1 MAMTLAPRL
10 ARRSITLVHRAPLG
24 PIDRERRS
32 RRCLNIAAAIVGI
45 VLTLPVMLVI
55 AALIKLTS
63 RGPVLFTQARVG
75 LDRRGLSRAG
85 GNTRRQVDL
94 GGKPFTMYKFR
105 TMRGDSSNGGRQVWA
120 QPDDARV
127 TPIGRL
133 LRKVRLDELPQL
145 FNVLLGDMNVVGP
158 RPEQPAIFVYLR
170 EQVEGYQRRQRVR
183 PGITG
188 WAQINRPT
196 IARWTTSG
204 GRWLTTSSTS
214 AGNPRCRIARSC

>member
-1 MAMTLAPRL
+1 MATTLEPRL

-24 PIDRERRS
+24 PIDRERRN
-32 RRCLNIAAAIVGI
+32 RRCLNIAAAMVGI
-45 VLTLPVMLVI
+45 ALTLPVMLVI

-105 TMRGDSSNGGRQVWA
+105 TMRVESSNGGRQVWA

-127 TPIGRL
+127 TPIGRV

-145 FNVLLGDMNVVGP
+145 FNVLLGDMNVVDP
-158 RPEQPAIFVYLR
+158 VPNS
-170 EQVEGYQRRQRVR
+170 RR
-183 PGITG
+183 
-188 WAQINRPT
+188 
-196 IARWTTSG
+196 
-204 GRWLTTSSTS
+204 SSCTCGS
-214 AGNPRCRIARSC
+214 K